1 LEAIHV
7 KSDAQVRNEL
17 INGLF
22 EFSRH
27 AFQRAAERNIAIAEI
42 REAGH
47 TMQVIERYPDDKYA
61 PSCLIL
67 GYTQNRRPLHIQVSL
82 LDAAVLKII
91 TLYEPDQ
98 SEWIDDEIRR
108 N

>member
-1 LEAIHV
+1 M
-7 KSDAQVRNEL
+7 KSDAEVRHDL
-17 INGLF
+17 INGSF

-27 AFQRAAERNIAIAEI
+27 AFHRAAERNITLSEI
-42 REAGH
+42 REAGQ

-61 PSCLIL
+61 PSCLVL
-67 GYTQNRRPLHIQVSL
+67 GYTRNGRPLHIQVSL